1 MKNIKKLCLNK
12 RVVAIILL
20 FITLFSNIGPVLAI
34 SGSGTEDFVGGQF
47 ATFMRTT
54 DNANSEYGILARRL
68 IRVNDTTQRFTVFC
82 VEHGVDFDTGVINK
96 GTYYVPTNETIKK
109 ACKVAYFGWYSKHGD
124 YVVDGGINAD
134 SMINV
139 KKDYVFTQQ
148 MVWEILG
155 QSSAEFVDSS
165 IQSEYVNF
173 KANINNQIANME
185 KRPSFD
191 ATTITIDAGES
202 KTITDFYGVLKDYNS
217 IDKKVDGIRIQ
228 HTKGENTM
236 TITVDASCTT
246 ENYRISDATMLSWG
260 FIKEESKETDTN
272 IYFEFANG
280 QQKQM
285 MAMSYND
292 PVTMALSLKINI
304 YGDIELAKKDNKGNY
319 VPNTSFKVSYNSD
332 MSNPIGTYTTGSNG
346 KVTAENI
353 KPGTVYV
360 QEVSVPEHLIL
371 DSTIKSV
378 TVEPAKTASYQATN
392 NWKQGKIK
400 VVKKDAESG
409 KVVQKAGTV
418 FDIYNSS
425 NEKVTS
431 ITTNASGIAT
441 SGLLDYG
448 TYYVKESTAPDKY
461 TIKIKVSD
469 NIGVIENGKIYEI
482 TALNTRVKGSVTI
495 SKEDDKTGKKAQGE
509 ATLEGA
515 VYGVYARTPILDP
528 ADGTVIYNTDVKV
541 GELIT
546 NSEANATLDNLYLGQ
561 YYIKEIEPSQ
571 GYNLDT
577 TIYDFDLTYEG
588 QNVKVVTKKLT
599 VKERVISQPF
609 QIIKISSDEAGE
621 AELLQGAEFTIKA
634 QKDIEEYGSWEA
646 APIATNADG
655 KTTKILVTD
664 ENGYALSDRLPYGT
678 YIVRETKTIDDKYK
692 VDDFKVVISEDNS
705 EPQVWRVFND
715 TSFTSILAIVKKD
728 EETGKTVKISGAT
741 FKIKNLD
748 TGKYFGYWEWSPLPH
763 YVDTWTTDDTGTVM
777 TGDKLEVGNYQL
789 EELQSPDGYLLSSTP
804 IKFRIS
810 SNTAYEV
817 LPDGKTPVITVTQKD
832 VAVKGKINIEKRGE
846 VLTDFKDGKF
856 VYEEKGLAN
865 AKYEIFARENIMDPS
880 NDGTI
885 IYEKGTVVDTIT
897 TNSEGKATSRE
908 LPLGE
913 YSVREIQAPEGM
925 VINNEVKN
933 VSLVY
938 KDQNT
943 AIVYDN
949 VSFVNER
956 QKVDVNVTKKDADED
971 VGLLGAEFG
980 IYAQEDIQ
988 NYKGDI
994 VVKKGDL
1001 IETATSNT
1009 EGKLH
1014 FTSDFPLAKFEIR
1027 EIKAPIG
1034 YSSNNQVIDVD
1045 ATYKGQDIP
1054 TIYLEYEFKNK
1065 IIKVEVSK
1073 QDITNSE
1080 EIEGAHLTVFEKD
1093 NEGAIFDTWVSGQ
1106 DGKNDDGTIKP
1117 HLIKGMEVGK
1127 TYVLRETSSPYG
1139 FALTQDVEFTIE
1151 DTSDIQSVVI
1161 KDELVYGELE
1171 FNKFGEIFNQ
1181 TITGQ
1186 TEFGVTQSPVWNE
1199 SNLLGCEITIY
1210 ANEDI
1215 KIGNTTYF
1223 KKDEK
1228 VQTLES
1234 DWENVTSYKL
1244 PVGSYYYVESKV
1256 PHGYVADTNKHYFKV
1271 EDNQKNELQVI
1282 SSTLVNER
1290 PKFNIDMTKILE
1302 EQKIFVNKDAYKDI
1316 VFGIYAR
1323 EDIYDYMGNVAIE
1336 NGTMIAT
1343 SGITEDGKLA
1353 NVPDLPN
1360 GVYYIKEL
1368 QTNSQ
1373 YVLNDKE
1380 YDFEVAYQGKDIS
1393 EYIIQ
1398 IGLEGIVDN
1407 ELARGSIQVKKIDTS
1422 NNEIKLEN
1430 VEFNISINEDMKDVI
1445 STSKTN
1451 TDGIAMFEDLE
1462 LGTYYIQE
1470 AKQVDGYTLNDY
1482 IYKVEVLKDGDILVI
1497 ECENQPTE
1505 MTFSKVD
1512 ETGTN
1517 ELPGATIQI
1526 IDKETN
1532 EIVEE
1537 WESTEESH
1545 VIHYL
1550 VEGKEYIMKEITA
1563 PYGYAVA
1570 EEITFVAGDGE
1581 KVTMKNMP
1589 ILHSVQV
1596 EKLDKTTK
1604 EHIKSNKFVFGIYE
1618 DKECTK
1624 LIKQAGANEYEG
1636 TALFIDLKFGTYYIK
1651 EIQAPVGYKL
1661 SKQVVKIEINDKG
1674 VFADGKSLEEKDNV
1688 YSFEYYNSLLPSVQ
1702 TGNEINYPLIL
1713 GLAIISLIGAT
1724 TGIVIL
1730 KRKNKKE

>member
-1 MKNIKKLCLNK
+1 MIKIKKIDTKK
-12 RVVAIILL
+12 RIFAITMLIMILL
-20 FITLFSNIGPVLAI
+20 GNIQPIFAI
-34 SGSGTEDFVGGQF
+34 SGNGQFVGGQYGSGYI
-47 ATFMRTT
+47 TT
-54 DNANSEYGILARRL
+54 ESYNYGNGILIRKL
-68 IRVNDTTQRFTVFC
+68 INYDTGKSMTVFC
-82 VEHGVDFDTGVINK
+82 AEHGVDFTTDIIYDGE
-96 GTYYVPTNETIKK
+96 YYTPTNTLVKK
-109 ACKVAYFGWYSKHGD
+109 ACKVAYFGWYSKYGD
-124 YVVDGGINAD
+124 YVVNGGI
-134 SMINV
+134 SST
-139 KKDYVFTQQ
+139 KKRDYAFTQQ
-148 MVWEILG
+148 MIWEVLG
-155 QSSAEFVDSS
+155 QSNATFVDSEH
-165 IQSEYVNF
+165 QSQYNDF
-173 KANINNQIANME
+173 KANINKEIENMQ
-185 KRPSFD
+185 KRPSFSD
-191 ATTITIDAGES
+191 TTITIQAGES
-202 KTITDFYGVLKDYNS
+202 KTLVDSNNVLKDYTSINKTINGITFKHDTGSNS
-217 IDKKVDGIRIQ
+217 
-228 HTKGENTM
+228 M
-236 TITVDASCTT
+236 TITVDKNI
-246 ENYRISDATMLSWG
+246 EIDRYRVSDKTFKEWGLVKGATQD
-260 FIKEESKETDTN
+260 KDTS
-272 IYFEFANG
+272 IYFSFEKGG
-280 QQKQM
+280 QSQLYSM
-285 MAMSYND
+285 NYND

-304 YGDIELAKKDNKGNY
+304 YGKMEIAKKDNKGNY
-319 VPNTSFKVSYNSD
+319 VPDTSFKVSYNSD

-346 KVTAENI
+346 KVIVENL
-353 KPGTVYV
+353 KPGTVYI
-360 QEVSVPEHLIL
+360 QEVSVPKHLIL
-371 DSTIKSV
+371 DSNIKSV
-378 TVEPAKTASYQATN
+378 NIQASKTTSYQATN

-418 FDIYNSS
+418 FDIYNSD
-425 NEKVTS
+425 NTKVST
-431 ITTNASGIAT
+431 ITTNEDGIAT

-448 TYYVKESTAPDKY
+448 TYYVKESTAPNKY
-461 TIKIKVSD
+461 TIKVEVSD

-482 TALNTRVKGSVTI
+482 SVLNTRVKGSVTI
-495 SKEDDKTGKKAQGE
+495 SKEDSKTGKEPQGE

-515 VYGVYARTPILDP
+515 VYGLYARTPILDP

-546 NSEANATLDNLYLGQ
+546 NNEANATLDNLYLGE
-561 YYIKEIEPSQ
+561 YYIKEIKPSK

-577 TIYDFDLTYEG
+577 TKYDFDLTYEG

-599 VKERVISQPF
+599 VKERIISQPF

-634 QKDIEEYGSWEA
+634 QKDIDEYGSWEA
-646 APIATNADG
+646 APIAKNADG

-664 ENGYALSDRLPYGT
+664 EKGYAVSDRLPYGT

-705 EPQVWRVFND
+705 EPQVWRVFTD

-741 FKIKNLD
+741 FKIRNLD
-748 TGKYFGYWEWSPLPH
+748 TGKYFGYWEWNPLPH

-832 VAVKGKINIEKRGE
+832 VAVKGKINVEKRGE

-856 VYEEKGLAN
+856 VYEEKGLPN

-897 TNSEGKATSRE
+897 TNSEGKATSKE

-913 YSVREIQAPEGM
+913 YSVREIKAPEGM

-943 AIVYDN
+943 AIVYEN
-949 VSFVNER
+949 SSFINER

-971 VGLLGAEFG
+971 IGLLGAEFG
-980 IYAQEDIQ
+980 IYAQADIP

-994 VVKKGDL
+994 VVRKGDL
-1001 IETATSNT
+1001 IETAISNT

-1014 FTSDFPLAKFEIR
+1014 FTSDFPLSKFEIR

-1034 YSSNNQVIDVD
+1034 YSSNNKVINVD

-1054 TIYLEYEFKNK
+1054 TIHLEYEFKNQ

-1080 EIEGAHLTVFEKD
+1080 EIEGAHLTIFEKD

-1106 DGKNDDGTIKP
+1106 DGKNNDGTIKP

-1139 FALTQDVEFTIE
+1139 FALTQDIEFTIE
-1151 DTSDIQSVVI
+1151 DTGDIQSVVM
-1161 KDELVYGELE
+1161 KDELVYGELQ
-1171 FNKFGEIFNQ
+1171 FNKLGEIFNQ

-1186 TEFGVTQSPVWNE
+1186 TEFGKTQSPVWNE
-1199 SNLLGCEITIY
+1199 SNLLGSEITIY

-1215 KIGNTTYF
+1215 KIGNTIYY

-1228 VQTLES
+1228 IQTLES
-1234 DWENVTSYKL
+1234 DWEDVVSQKL
-1244 PVGSYYYVESKV
+1244 PVGSYYYIESVV
-1256 PHGYVADTNKHYFKV
+1256 PHGYIADTNKHYFQV
-1271 EDNQKNELQVI
+1271 EDNQKNELQVV
-1282 SSTLVNER
+1282 SSTLVNNR

-1302 EQKIFVNKDAYKDI
+1302 EQKIFLNKDAYKDI

-1343 SGITEDGKLA
+1343 TGITKEGKLE
-1353 NVPDLPN
+1353 NIPDLPN

-1380 YDFEVAYQGKDIS
+1380 YDFEVSYHGKDVA
-1393 EYIIQ
+1393 EYTIQ
-1398 IGLEGIVDN
+1398 IGVEGKIENKLARGTIKVQKIDILDTEKKLEGI
-1407 ELARGSIQVKKIDTS
+1407 K
-1422 NNEIKLEN
+1422 
-1430 VEFNISINEDMKDVI
+1430 FNISANEDMKDVI
-1445 STSKTN
+1445 TTSKTN
-1451 TDGIAMFEDLE
+1451 NEGIAIFENLE

-1470 AKQVDGYTLNDY
+1470 AEQIEGYTLNNY
-1482 IYKVEVLKDGDILVI
+1482 IYKVEVAKDGDILVI
-1497 ECENQPTE
+1497 DCENKPTE
-1505 MTFSKVD
+1505 MIFSKVD

-1517 ELPGATIQI
+1517 ELPGAIIQI
-1526 IDKETN
+1526 IDKETG
-1532 EIVEE
+1532 EVIEE
-1537 WESTEESH
+1537 WTSTEEDH

-1563 PYGYAVA
+1563 PYGYKIA
-1570 EEITFVAGDGE
+1570 EEITFVAGDGN
-1581 KVTMKNMP
+1581 KITMKNMP
-1589 ILHSVQV
+1589 TLCSVRV
-1596 EKLDKTTK
+1596 EKLDKATK
-1604 EHIKSNKFVFGIYE
+1604 EHIKSNKFIFGIYK
-1618 DKECTK
+1618 DRECTK

-1636 TALFIDLKFGTYYIK
+1636 TALFDNLRFGTYYIK
-1651 EIQAPVGYKL
+1651 EIQAPLGYKL

-1674 VFADGKSLEEKDNV
+1674 VFADGKALEEKDNI
-1688 YSFEYYNSLLPSVQ
+1688 YSFEYFNSLLPSVQ
-1702 TGNEINYPLIL
+1702 TGNEMNYPLL
-1713 GLAIISLIGAT
+1713 FSLMGLSIIGVT
-1724 TGIVIL
+1724 TGVIII
-1730 KRKNKKE
+1730 KRKNKKNS